1 MGFKDTRVYQFG
13 QRFKDLSRRRQI
25 MAVSLALFLVM
36 VTIPVITYAY
46 YAHDIS
52 DPERLMNRNNTGIV
66 ILDRNGETLYSYGK
80 TNHQKRVP
88 LNEVSDSLE
97 QAVIASE
104 DKNFY
109 KHPGYSP
116 RGIAVALYANIV
128 NKDLTRYGGSTITQQ
143 LVKNT
148 LLTSNKS
155 FLRKYQEL
163 SIAIAIDRHYS
174 KDKILEMYLNS
185 VYFGEGAFGIDQAAK
200 TYFNKSAGEL
210 TVAES
215 SLLVG
220 ILPAPSTYSPVSGDK
235 AKAKEQQ
242 ERVLTHMA
250 TDGYIN
256 QEQRDQAL
264 QTELKFET
272 AAAGTQEHAQH
283 YTQMVLEELKNRYGE
298 ERVARSGYRVTTGLD
313 LSWQREAE
321 KLVKARV
328 AQLSR
333 QGGTNAGL
341 VAIDPRTGEI
351 RAMVGSANWEDP
363 EFGKVNMATS
373 ARQPGSSFKPIY
385 YAEAMDK
392 KLITPATI
400 MEDKPKTYGG
410 NYKPENYDFRYRG
423 NISIRKALALSLNIP
438 AVDVM
443 QKLGPEEASAAARR
457 MGISTITEPQKYGL
471 SLGLGTAEAK
481 LLEMTN
487 AYAAFANQGNQ
498 YSPVLIASIKNKFDK
513 TTFTNKARSKRVLSQ
528 EASFLVT
535 SILSDKQS
543 GASTFGSS
551 LTVPGRPTAAKTGT
565 TDKNRDAWTIGYT
578 PSVAIGVWVGNNAN
592 QPMTGVAGS
601 SGAAPIWKGATQSFL
616 KGKPA
621 ENFVQPAG
629 VVKVRVCMSDGLRAE
644 REHAGTYEEFF
655 KKDGVPAGKC
665 AGPVAEPPKEEKKE
679 EKKEVKPE
687 EKREEKQEPEKK
699 EEEGGGDNVEGGR
712 GGEEPAP
719 APVPA
724 PAPSPTPS
732 PTPSP
737 APAPAPGPSPEPAPV
752 EDD

>member
-13 QRFKDLSRRRQI
+13 QRFKDLSRRRKI
-25 MAVSLALFLVM
+25 MAISLALFLVM
-36 VTIPVITYAY
+36 ITIPVITYAY
-46 YAHDIS
+46 YAYDIS

-80 TNHQKRVP
+80 TNHQKKVS
-88 LNEVSDSLE
+88 LGEVSDSLE
-97 QAVIASE
+97 KAVVASE

-116 RGIAVALYANIV
+116 RGIAVALYANV
-128 NKDLTRYGGSTITQQ
+128 LNQDLKRYGGSTITQQ

-200 TYFNKSAGEL
+200 TYFNKSANDL
-210 TVAES
+210 TLAES
-215 SLLVG
+215 SVLVG
-220 ILPAPSTYSPVSGDK
+220 LLPAPSTYSPISGDK

-250 TDGYIN
+250 ADGYIS
-256 QEQRDQAL
+256 QEEKDQAL
-264 QTELKFET
+264 KQELAFEK
-272 AAAGTQEHAQH
+272 GQENVQEHAQH
-283 YTQMVLEELKNRYGE
+283 YTLMVLEELKNRYGE
-298 ERVARSGYRVTTGLD
+298 ELITRSGYRVTTGLD
-313 LSWQREAE
+313 LNWQRQAE
-321 KLVKARV
+321 QLVKTRV
-328 AQLSR
+328 SQLSR
-333 QGGTNAGL
+333 QGGNNAGL
-341 VAIDPRTGEI
+341 VAIDTKTGEI
-351 RAMVGSANWEDP
+351 RAMVGSANWDDP
-363 EFGKVNMATS
+363 EFGKVNMAVS
-373 ARQPGSSFKPIY
+373 ARQPGSSFKPVY

-423 NISIRKALALSLNIP
+423 KISIRKALALSLNIP

-457 MGISTITEPQKYGL
+457 MGISTITEPEKYGL

-498 YSPVLIASIKNKFDK
+498 YSPVLISNIKNKFDK
-513 TTFTNKARSKRVLSQ
+513 TTFSHKSKGKRVMSP
-528 EASFLVT
+528 EASFLIS
-535 SILSDKQS
+535 SILSDKES
-543 GASTFGSS
+543 GAATFGSS

-601 SGAAPIWKGATQSFL
+601 SGAAPIWKGAMQSFL
-616 KGKPA
+616 KSKPA
-621 ENFVQPAG
+621 ENFAQPPG

-644 REHAGTYEEFF
+644 RAHAGTYEEFF
-655 KKDGVPAGKC
+655 KKDGVPTGKC

-679 EKKEVKPE
+679 EKQEAKPE
-687 EKREEKQEPEKK
+687 QKQEEKQEPEKK
-699 EEEGGGDNVEGGR
+699 EEEGGDDNVEGGR
-712 GGEEPAP
+712 GGGEPAP
-719 APVPA
+719 APA
-724 PAPSPTPS
+724 PAPSPSPS

-737 APAPAPGPSPEPAPV
+737 APAPAPAPSPEPAP
-752 EDD
+752 EEGD